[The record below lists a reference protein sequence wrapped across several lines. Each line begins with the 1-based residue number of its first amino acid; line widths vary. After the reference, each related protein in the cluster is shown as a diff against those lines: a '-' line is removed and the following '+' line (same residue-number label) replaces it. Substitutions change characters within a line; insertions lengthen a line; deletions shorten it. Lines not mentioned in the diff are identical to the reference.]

1 VRESDH
7 SLHEISA
14 RSLRGLDRSVRV
26 VKAGGR
32 TVRCS
37 SALTRR
43 GAAAS
48 AAYAAP
54 SESAQHSHGG
64 QSAVTLMGQMAALR
78 RPGAA
83 ELPPPGASGHGGD
96 FLRRELAQVRA
107 RMTISP
113 LDEPFI
119 GYWLRHSTKHKRL
132 SGSQLCDAQ
141 RSLQALYESRF
152 ASTERLIGFFA
163 LFHAMAAAVAAFF
176 PAVSLGCLGYDM
188 SRSQALTCVYIYIS
202 LTWPWAWTCA
212 SARRSVY
219 ISHLICRDWA
229 ICSPH
234 RATGTTFC
242 RSRCFVSRPPPLPS
256 RAAR

>member
-48 AAYAAP
+48 AAYVAP

-141 RSLQALYESRF
+141 RSLQA
-152 ASTERLIGFFA
+152 A
-163 LFHAMAAAVAAFF
+163 LQ
-176 PAVSLGCLGYDM
+176 SG
-188 SRSQALTCVYIYIS
+188 
-202 LTWPWAWTCA
+202 
-212 SARRSVY
+212 ARRMHPSRTLALAACMHT
-219 ISHLICRDWA
+219 SRGQPRQNA
-229 ICSPH
+229 
-234 RATGTTFC
+234 RGAARRRRKRR
-242 RSRCFVSRPPPLPS
+242 RSRKSSKRL
-256 RAAR
+256 